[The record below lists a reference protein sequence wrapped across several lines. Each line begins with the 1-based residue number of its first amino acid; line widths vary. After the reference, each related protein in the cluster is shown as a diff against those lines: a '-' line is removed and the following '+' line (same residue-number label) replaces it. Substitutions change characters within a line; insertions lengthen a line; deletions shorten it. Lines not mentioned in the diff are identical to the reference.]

1 MAMAA
6 AHEESAVVMGQVPQ
20 SMEEGILRLESKLRR
35 SLTTDEL
42 TRVSTMY
49 QRIDGARASIFKG
62 VRKGRVS
69 PESAGGFE
77 SAIKG
82 CRAKA
87 WTIVRQKILDAEA
100 RRLRAETG
108 ALEHDVRQ
116 TQELLGALGKLKKVI
131 REVEV
136 VESLADRGA
145 EDRTSSELDDAVM
158 SRESRADEVRGLDY
172 EVRSCSIPL
181 VETPRARPAKRA
193 RLI

>member
-20 SMEEGILRLESKLRR
+20 SMEEGILRLESKLQRP
-35 SLTTDEL
+35 LTTDEL

-62 VRKGRVS
+62 VCKGRVS

-77 SAIKG
+77 SAING

-100 RRLRAETG
+100 RRLRTEMSV
-108 ALEHDVRQ
+108 LEHDVRQ
-116 TQELLGALGKLKKVI
+116 AQELLGTMGKLKQVVG
-131 REVEV
+131 EVKV
-136 VESLADRGA
+136 VENLPGRGF
-145 EDRTSSELDDAVM
+145 ESVPTGDVM
-158 SRESRADEVRGLDY
+158 SCGSDEEGRGLDY
-172 EVRSCSIPL
+172 EVRNCSVPL
-181 VETPRARPAKRA
+181 EETVRARPAKKA